1 MKMTEE
7 RKNELVKN
15 YLDTEDYN
23 GVLKLELQ
31 EILYIYFVISNK
43 VKEDGEKDQNL
54 LNKRNNILNAILI
67 KIPQL
72 DKLYVAYSITTDKP
86 FIDNDSQ
93 VWIFSDEELAHEAA
107 KHYIDQLITLN
118 IKTVDHDDFL
128 EEFSELS
135 LLGIPKLLVDNGGFN
150 TVIMMD
156 NLVVKDKDEN
166 IKRNPDLKFSS
177 VFFFQE
183 LYRTGTMKMTEE
195 HNKIMIGLENKMML
209 ALADSQ
215 LLVPVKMKDM
225 HVADNEA
232 VELESANNAQIP
244 TLKPQDE
251 DTLWMPAFT
260 DWNEMLK
267 MYSKDEW
274 NAVVMGY
281 EDLKAAFAGCDGVI
295 INPGSGKVSVKLQK
309 AQADRVDALI
319 KARGNKRLV

>member
-1 MKMTEE
+1 MKITDE
-7 RKNELVKN
+7 RKNDLIKN

-23 GVLKLELQ
+23 GILKLELQ
-31 EILYIYFVISNK
+31 EILYIYFVISTK

-54 LNKRNNILNAILI
+54 LNKRNNVLNAVLI

-72 DKLYVAYSITTDKP
+72 EKLYIAYSITTDKP

-118 IKTVDHDDFL
+118 IKTIEHEKFL
-128 EEFSELS
+128 EEFAELS

-156 NLVVKDKDEN
+156 NLVVKDDDEN
-166 IKRNPDLKFSS
+166 IKQNPALKFSS

-183 LYRTGTMKMTEE
+183 LYRTGTLKMTEE

-215 LLVPVKMKDM
+215 LLVPVKIEGK

-232 VELESANNAQIP
+232 VELKSTKNAQIP
-244 TLKPQDE
+244 TLKPSDE

-274 NAVVMGY
+274 NAVIMGY
-281 EDLKAAFAGCDGVI
+281 EDLKSAFAGCDGII
-295 INPGSGKVSVKLQK
+295 INPSSPKVSIRLQK
-309 AQADRVDALI
+309 TQADKIDEIV
-319 KARGNKRLV
+319 KKRGNKKII

>member
-1 MKMTEE
+1 MKISDE
-7 RKNELVKN
+7 RKDELIKK

-23 GVLKLELQ
+23 GILKLELQ
-31 EILYIYFVISNK
+31 EILYIYFVVSTK
-43 VKEDGEKDQNL
+43 VKEDGEKDKNL
-54 LNKRNNILNAILI
+54 LNKRDNILNAVLI

-72 DKLYVAYSITTDKP
+72 EKLYVAYSITTDKP

-118 IKTVDHDDFL
+118 IKIVDHENFL
-128 EEFSELS
+128 EEFAELS

-156 NLVVKDKDEN
+156 NLVVREKDEN
-166 IKRNPDLKFSS
+166 IKQNTDLKFSS

-183 LYRTGTMKMTEE
+183 LYRTGTLKMTEE

-215 LLVPVKMKDM
+215 LLVPVKMEDK
-225 HVADNEA
+225 HVADNEV
-232 VELESANNAQIP
+232 VELKSTKNAQIP
-244 TLKPQDE
+244 TLKPSNE

-274 NAVVMGY
+274 NAVMMGY
-281 EDLKAAFAGCDGVI
+281 EDLKSAFAGCDGVI
-295 INPGSGKVSVKLQK
+295 INPSSAKVSIKLQK
-309 AQADRVDALI
+309 PQADRIDELVKI
-319 KARGNKRLV
+319 RGHKKLV

>member
-1 MKMTEE
+1 MKISDE
-7 RKNELVKN
+7 RKNELVKK

-23 GVLKLELQ
+23 GILKLELQ
-31 EILYIYFVISNK
+31 EILYIYFVISTK

-54 LNKRNNILNAILI
+54 LNKRNNVLNAVLI

-72 DKLYVAYSITTDKP
+72 EKLYVAYSITTDKP

-93 VWIFSDEELAHEAA
+93 VWVFSDEDLAHEAA

-118 IKTVDHDDFL
+118 IKTVEHENFL
-128 EEFSELS
+128 EEFAEFS
-135 LLGIPKLLVDNGGFN
+135 LLGVPKLLVDNGGFN

-156 NLVVKDKDEN
+156 NLVVRDTDEN
-166 IKRNPDLKFSS
+166 IKQNPDLKFSS

-183 LYRTGTMKMTEE
+183 LYRTGTLKMTEE
-195 HNKIMIGLENKMML
+195 HNKIMIGLETKMML

-215 LLVPVKMKDM
+215 LLVPVKIEGK
-225 HVADNEA
+225 HVADNDT
-232 VELESANNAQIP
+232 VELKSTKNAQIP
-244 TLKPQDE
+244 TLKPSDE

-274 NAVVMGY
+274 NAVIMGY
-281 EDLKAAFAGCDGVI
+281 EDLKSAFAGCDGII
-295 INPGSGKVSVKLQK
+295 INPGSPKVSIRLQK
-309 AQADRVDALI
+309 TQAEKIDEIVKKRGHKKLI
-319 KARGNKRLV
+319 